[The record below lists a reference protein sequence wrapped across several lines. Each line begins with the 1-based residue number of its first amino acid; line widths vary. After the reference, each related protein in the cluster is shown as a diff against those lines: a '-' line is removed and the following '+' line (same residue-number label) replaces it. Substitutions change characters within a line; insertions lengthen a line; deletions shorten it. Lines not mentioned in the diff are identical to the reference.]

1 MIRYIDKDRHNDFT
15 WFVKHYDEFY
25 KQYGVSHI
33 AIRHQEILGVFD
45 TDTEG
50 IDSLAEI
57 YPLGTY
63 SLQYCNGDESGYTG
77 YIYSPKIA
85 RMVLGL

>member
-1 MIRYIDKDRHNDFT
+1 MIRYTDKDRHNDFD

-25 KQYGVSHI
+25 EKYGVSHI
-33 AIRHQEILGVFD
+33 AIRHQEVLGVFD

-50 IDSLAEI
+50 IDSLAGI

-63 SLQYCNGDESGYTG
+63 SLQYCKGDESGYSCR
-77 YIYSPKIA
+77 IYSPVIGRIA
-85 RMVLGL
+85 IGL